1 MVLIVLVAGWAVLAT
16 AARSSAEADSAGA
29 FSIPFTN
36 DSGGQPLEGAHRYT
50 LAFGPDRL
58 PPAKADW
65 SLTMYGLPDQQ
76 LVENSIDRY
85 WISSRMLPR
94 LKRDADGGLTL
105 YIQKNA
111 PGEGKNANWLPA
123 PDGPFLMILRL
134 YQPEQAVLD
143 NAWEAPP
150 VVRVE

>member
-1 MVLIVLVAGWAVLAT
+1 MGGAGS
-16 AARSSAEADSAGA
+16 AARSSAEADLAAGA

-36 DSGGQPLEGAHRYT
+36 DSGGHPLEGTHRYT

-58 PPAKADW
+58 PPAKAAW
-65 SLTMYGLPDQQ
+65 SLTMYRLPDQR

-85 WISSRMLPR
+85 WISSRMLGR